1 MSPDQDQ
8 FIGQLYQQYFD
19 DLILYAIASLKNESR
34 AQDIVQD
41 AFHEAILR
49 ADVLMQHDNPKG
61 WLMLTVKH
69 KIREYQREL
78 QKYMKYFISLDNDL
92 LIEPGKE
99 EPTHTKRNRSSV
111 DSGRV
116 SHFETLD
123 HRPGQSP
130 RSCKGAWNFDLCQS
144 KAPRT
149 DPQEAESAFFKKTFT
164 KFLKFMSG
172 PHFFVIYKR
181 GGS

>member
-99 EPTHTKRNRSSV
+99 
-111 DSGRV
+111 D
-116 SHFETLD
+116 
-123 HRPGQSP
+123 P
-130 RSCKGAWNFDLCQS
+130 RLEQQLQGERE
-144 KAPRT
+144 RT
-149 DPQEAESAFFKKTFT
+149 Y
-164 KFLKFMSG
+164 
-172 PHFFVIYKR
+172 PH
-181 GGS
+181 

>member
-1 MSPDQDQ
+1 MRPDQDQ

-41 AFHEAILR
+41 TFHEAILR

-99 EPTHTKRNRSSV
+99 DPRLEQQLQGERENLPTLKEIEAALTLEEFHILKRLTI
-111 DSGRV
+111 DQA
-116 SHFETLD
+116 SHLEVAKELGISIYASQKRLERIRKKLRAHF
-123 HRPGQSP
+123 
-130 RSCKGAWNFDLCQS
+130 S
-144 KAPRT
+144 KKLS
-149 DPQEAESAFFKKTFT
+149 QNS
-164 KFLKFMSG
+164 
-172 PHFFVIYKR
+172 
-181 GGS
+181 